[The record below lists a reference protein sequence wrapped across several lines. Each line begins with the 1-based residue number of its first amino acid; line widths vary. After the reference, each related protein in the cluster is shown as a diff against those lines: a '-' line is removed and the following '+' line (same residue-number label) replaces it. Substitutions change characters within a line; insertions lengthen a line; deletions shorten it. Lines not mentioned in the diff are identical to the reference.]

1 MVLDSIKS
9 VFALMALIASGFYFA
24 GKPWFGK
31 QGMDFLSKFTVEATI
46 QFYMFYNI
54 YKDVGTRESLI
65 SLVSKLPVTFG
76 LILLCLAMAAFMGA
90 LLKVDGKRRYTFVAA
105 SGFPNVVFIGFPV
118 IQALW
123 GQGITSIGV
132 IYYIASTLLFCTVG
146 IWLLRKDGKSEA
158 AREGSALAGLKKLAS
173 PPIIGMALGMAAVFF
188 EIQVPDFVLKP
199 LSMISQ
205 VTSPLA
211 LVFIGSV
218 IRNMDLKTITL
229 GRDLYAAL
237 AMRFVVVPAAC
248 VVFLNLVP
256 VPKEMKEVFFMLSS
270 MPAMAQ
276 MGIMARQYDSD
287 YEFACTVITVTTLI
301 SMVTIPVFMLLMQQ
315 FAFFA

>member
-31 QGMDFLSKFTVEATI
+31 QGMDFLSKFT
-46 QFYMFYNI
+46 MFYNI

-76 LILLCLAMAAFMGA
+76 LILLCLALAALMGV

-132 IYYIASTLLFCTVG
+132 IYYIARIPTRIYV
-146 IWLLRKDGKSEA
+146 
-158 AREGSALAGLKKLAS
+158 
-173 PPIIGMALGMAAVFF
+173 
-188 EIQVPDFVLKP
+188 
-199 LSMISQ
+199 
-205 VTSPLA
+205 
-211 LVFIGSV
+211 SV
-218 IRNMDLKTITL
+218 R
-229 GRDLYAAL
+229 
-237 AMRFVVVPAAC
+237 
-248 VVFLNLVP
+248 
-256 VPKEMKEVFFMLSS
+256 LSS
-270 MPAMAQ
+270 
-276 MGIMARQYDSD
+276 S
-287 YEFACTVITVTTLI
+287 LI
-301 SMVTIPVFMLLMQQ
+301 STSVVRTLKYGKT
-315 FAFFA
+315 ASSSSSR

>member
-31 QGMDFLSKFTVEATI
+31 QGMDFLSRFTVEATI
-46 QFYMFYNI
+46 PFYMFYNI

-76 LILLCLAMAAFMGA
+76 LILLCLALAAFMGA

-118 IQALW
+118 I
-123 GQGITSIGV
+123 
-132 IYYIASTLLFCTVG
+132 YYIASTLLFWTVG

-256 VPKEMKEVFFMLSS
+256 MPKEMKEVFFMLSS

>member
-46 QFYMFYNI
+46 PFYMFYNI

-76 LILLCLAMAAFMGA
+76 LILLCLALAALMGV

-123 GQGITSIGV
+123 GQGDH
-132 IYYIASTLLFCTVG
+132 LH
-146 IWLLRKDGKSEA
+146 R
-158 AREGSALAGLKKLAS
+158 
-173 PPIIGMALGMAAVFF
+173 
-188 EIQVPDFVLKP
+188 
-199 LSMISQ
+199 
-205 VTSPLA
+205 
-211 LVFIGSV
+211 
-218 IRNMDLKTITL
+218 
-229 GRDLYAAL
+229 RDLLYRQHTAVLDRGDL
-237 AMRFVVVPAAC
+237 APEKGWEVRGGQRGERTGRIKEAGVPADHRHGPWHGGSI
-248 VVFLNLVP
+248 F
-256 VPKEMKEVFFMLSS
+256 
-270 MPAMAQ
+270 
-276 MGIMARQYDSD
+276 
-287 YEFACTVITVTTLI
+287 
-301 SMVTIPVFMLLMQQ
+301 
-315 FAFFA
+315 